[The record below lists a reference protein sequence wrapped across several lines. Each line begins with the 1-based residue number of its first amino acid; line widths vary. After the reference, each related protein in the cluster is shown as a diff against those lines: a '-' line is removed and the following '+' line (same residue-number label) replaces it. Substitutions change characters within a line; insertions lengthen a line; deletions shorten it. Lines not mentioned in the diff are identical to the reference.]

1 MISARARLKAAR
13 YTNHLNHPLSAM
25 LLNLNLKNL
34 AIVEAAHL
42 DFGPGMT
49 AITGETGV
57 GKSILIDGLLLALGG
72 RSDSQMIGPGSD
84 RAEVIAEFD
93 LSRSQT
99 TQAWL
104 KERALD
110 EDASATL
117 LIRRVLTKEG
127 RSRNFINGR
136 AVTAGELKSLAETIV
151 EIHAQHEHHRLGQ
164 RSEQIAI
171 FDGFAGCDGER
182 AQLAELYEAWRA
194 TEREIKSITE
204 ASDARAKAK
213 QLLDYQLEELEA
225 LQLSA
230 GEYASLSEDQT
241 RLSHADETKTQLA
254 DQLHRLTASDENLTD
269 ELRRILA
276 ILHSLRDTNLPQYLS
291 PIESAVIQLEESA
304 RDLGRYAEQI
314 ESQPE
319 RLNEI
324 ESRLERILDLSRK
337 HHCAP
342 EQLLDT
348 WAQLETERSA
358 LSQTEA
364 DLSDL
369 RLKCQSLETQWNAQ
383 AQQIQKRRQA
393 SVKPFQ
399 KTIEHQLQALG
410 MADAKIKVLLTP
422 TEGLNLTGLETIEF
436 QISTNPGQA
445 FGPIQKIASGGE
457 LSRISLAIQV
467 ARAADQSAG
476 TLVFDE
482 VDVGIGGRVA
492 ETVGHLLAQLGQDHQ
507 ILCVTHLGQVAAQAR
522 HHLRVSK
529 SGKPVATKIEALDGD
544 TRVEEIARM
553 MGGAKLTEATLT
565 LAKEM
570 ISLGQSA

>member
-1 MISARARLKAAR
+1 
-13 YTNHLNHPLSAM
+13 M
-25 LLNLNLKNL
+25 LLSLSLKNL

-42 DFGPGMT
+42 DFESGMT

-57 GKSILIDGLLLALGG
+57 GKSILIDGLLLVLGG

-93 LSRSQT
+93 LSRSRAAQV
-99 TQAWL
+99 WL
-104 KERALD
+104 KERELD

-136 AVTAGELKSLAETIV
+136 AVTAGELKSLAETLV
-151 EIHAQHEHHRLGQ
+151 EIHAQHEHHRLSQ

-171 FDGFAGCDGER
+171 FDGFAGCER
-182 AQLAELYEAWRA
+182 AELAELYDAWRA
-194 TEREIKSITE
+194 TEREIQSITE

-225 LQLSA
+225 LQLTA

-241 RLSHADETKTQLA
+241 RLSHADETRTQLA

-269 ELRRILA
+269 ELRRILVV
-276 ILHSLRDTNLPQYLS
+276 LHQLKDPNLAQYLS
-291 PIESAVIQLEESA
+291 PIESAVIQLEEGA
-304 RDLGRYAEQI
+304 RDLERYVEQI

-319 RLNEI
+319 RLKEI
-324 ESRLERILDLSRK
+324 ENRLERILDLSRK
-337 HHCAP
+337 HHCSP
-342 EQLLDT
+342 EQLLET
-348 WAQLETERSA
+348 WEQLETERSA

-369 RLKCQSLETQWNAQ
+369 RLKRQSLETQWQAQ

-399 KTIEHQLQALG
+399 RTIEHQLQALG
-410 MADAKIKVLLTP
+410 MADAKIKILLTP
-422 TEGLNLTGLETIEF
+422 NEGLNPVGLEIIDF

-467 ARAADQSAG
+467 ARAASQSAA

-553 MGGAKLTEATLT
+553 MGGAKLTQATLT

>member
-1 MISARARLKAAR
+1 
-13 YTNHLNHPLSAM
+13 M
-25 LLNLNLKNL
+25 LLSLSLKNL

-42 DFGPGMT
+42 DFESGMT

-57 GKSILIDGLLLALGG
+57 GKSILIDGLLLVLGG

-93 LSRSQT
+93 LSRSRAAQV
-99 TQAWL
+99 WL
-104 KERALD
+104 KERELD

-136 AVTAGELKSLAETIV
+136 AVTAGELKSLAETLV
-151 EIHAQHEHHRLGQ
+151 EIHAQHEHHRLSQ

-171 FDGFAGCDGER
+171 FDGFAGCER
-182 AQLAELYEAWRA
+182 AELAELYDAWRA
-194 TEREIKSITE
+194 TEREIQSITE

-225 LQLSA
+225 LQLTA

-241 RLSHADETKTQLA
+241 RLSHADETRTQLA

-269 ELRRILA
+269 ELRRILVV
-276 ILHSLRDTNLPQYLS
+276 LHHLKDPNLAQYLS
-291 PIESAVIQLEESA
+291 PIESAVIQLEEGA
-304 RDLGRYAEQI
+304 RDLERYVEQI

-319 RLNEI
+319 RLKEI
-324 ESRLERILDLSRK
+324 ENRLERILDLSRK
-337 HHCAP
+337 HHCSP
-342 EQLLDT
+342 EQLLET
-348 WAQLETERSA
+348 WEQLETERSA

-369 RLKCQSLETQWNAQ
+369 RLKRQSLETQWQAQ

-410 MADAKIKVLLTP
+410 MADAKIKILLTP
-422 TEGLNLTGLETIEF
+422 NEGLNPVGLEIIDF

-467 ARAADQSAG
+467 ARAASQSAA

-553 MGGAKLTEATLT
+553 MGGAKLTQATLT

>member
-1 MISARARLKAAR
+1 
-13 YTNHLNHPLSAM
+13 M
-25 LLNLNLKNL
+25 LLSLSLKNL

-42 DFGPGMT
+42 DFESGMT

-57 GKSILIDGLLLALGG
+57 GKSILIDGLLLVLGG

-93 LSRSQT
+93 LSRSRAA
-99 TQAWL
+99 QAWL
-104 KERALD
+104 KERELD

-136 AVTAGELKSLAETIV
+136 AVTAGELKSLAETLV
-151 EIHAQHEHHRLGQ
+151 EIHAQHEHHRLSQ

-171 FDGFAGCDGER
+171 FDGFAGCER
-182 AQLAELYEAWRA
+182 AELAELYDAWRA
-194 TEREIKSITE
+194 TEREIQSITE

-225 LQLSA
+225 LQLTA

-241 RLSHADETKTQLA
+241 RLSHADETRTQLA

-269 ELRRILA
+269 ELRRILVV
-276 ILHSLRDTNLPQYLS
+276 LHQLKDPNLAQYLS
-291 PIESAVIQLEESA
+291 PIESAVIQLEEGA
-304 RDLGRYAEQI
+304 RDLERYVEQI

-319 RLNEI
+319 RLKEI
-324 ESRLERILDLSRK
+324 ENRLERILDLSRK
-337 HHCAP
+337 HHCSP
-342 EQLLDT
+342 EQLLET
-348 WAQLETERSA
+348 WEQLETERSA

-369 RLKCQSLETQWNAQ
+369 RLKRQSLETQWQAQ

-399 KTIEHQLQALG
+399 RTIEHQLQALG
-410 MADAKIKVLLTP
+410 MADAKIKILLTP
-422 TEGLNLTGLETIEF
+422 NEGLNPVGLEIIDF

-467 ARAADQSAG
+467 ARAASQSAA

-553 MGGAKLTEATLT
+553 MGGAKLTQATLT

>member
-1 MISARARLKAAR
+1 
-13 YTNHLNHPLSAM
+13 M
-25 LLNLNLKNL
+25 LLSLSLKNL

-42 DFGPGMT
+42 DFESGMT

-57 GKSILIDGLLLALGG
+57 GKSILIDGLLLVLGG

-93 LSRSQT
+93 LSRSRAA
-99 TQAWL
+99 QAWL
-104 KERALD
+104 KERELD

-136 AVTAGELKSLAETIV
+136 AVTAGELKSLAETLV
-151 EIHAQHEHHRLGQ
+151 EIHAQHEHHRLSQ

-171 FDGFAGCDGER
+171 FDGFAGCER
-182 AQLAELYEAWRA
+182 AELAELYDAWRA
-194 TEREIKSITE
+194 TEREIQSITE

-225 LQLSA
+225 LQLTA

-241 RLSHADETKTQLA
+241 RLSHADETRTQLA

-269 ELRRILA
+269 ELRRILVV
-276 ILHSLRDTNLPQYLS
+276 LHHLKDPNLAQYLS
-291 PIESAVIQLEESA
+291 PIESAVIQLEEGA
-304 RDLGRYAEQI
+304 RDLERYVEQI

-319 RLNEI
+319 RLKEI
-324 ESRLERILDLSRK
+324 ENRLERILDLSRK
-337 HHCAP
+337 HHCSP
-342 EQLLDT
+342 EQLLET
-348 WAQLETERSA
+348 WEQLETERSA

-369 RLKCQSLETQWNAQ
+369 RLKRQSLETQWQAQ
-383 AQQIQKRRQA
+383 AQRIQKRRQA

-410 MADAKIKVLLTP
+410 MADAKIKILLTP
-422 TEGLNLTGLETIEF
+422 NEGLNPVGLEIIDF

-467 ARAADQSAG
+467 ARAASQSAA

-553 MGGAKLTEATLT
+553 MGGAKLTQATLT

>member
-1 MISARARLKAAR
+1 
-13 YTNHLNHPLSAM
+13 M
-25 LLNLNLKNL
+25 LLSLTLKNL

-42 DFGPGMT
+42 DFESGMT

-57 GKSILIDGLLLALGG
+57 GKSILIDGLLLVLGG

-93 LSRSQT
+93 LSRSRAA
-99 TQAWL
+99 QAWL
-104 KERALD
+104 KERELD

-136 AVTAGELKSLAETIV
+136 AVTAGELKSLAETLV
-151 EIHAQHEHHRLGQ
+151 EIHAQHEHHRLSQ

-171 FDGFAGCDGER
+171 FDGFAGCER
-182 AQLAELYEAWRA
+182 AELAELYDAWRA
-194 TEREIKSITE
+194 TEREIQSITE

-225 LQLSA
+225 LQLTA

-241 RLSHADETKTQLA
+241 RLSHADETRTQLA

-269 ELRRILA
+269 ELRRILVV
-276 ILHSLRDTNLPQYLS
+276 LHHLKDPNLAQYLS
-291 PIESAVIQLEESA
+291 PIESAVIQLEEGA
-304 RDLGRYAEQI
+304 RDLERYVEQI

-319 RLNEI
+319 RLKEI
-324 ESRLERILDLSRK
+324 ENRLERILDLSRK

-342 EQLLDT
+342 EQLLET
-348 WAQLETERSA
+348 WEQLETERSA

-369 RLKCQSLETQWNAQ
+369 RLKRQSLETQWQAQ

-399 KTIEHQLQALG
+399 RTIEHQLQALG
-410 MADAKIKVLLTP
+410 MADAKIKILLTP
-422 TEGLNLTGLETIEF
+422 NEGLNPVGLEIIDF

-467 ARAADQSAG
+467 A
-476 TLVFDE
+476 
-482 VDVGIGGRVA
+482 
-492 ETVGHLLAQLGQDHQ
+492 
-507 ILCVTHLGQVAAQAR
+507 
-522 HHLRVSK
+522 
-529 SGKPVATKIEALDGD
+529 
-544 TRVEEIARM
+544 
-553 MGGAKLTEATLT
+553 
-565 LAKEM
+565 
-570 ISLGQSA
+570 

>member
-1 MISARARLKAAR
+1 
-13 YTNHLNHPLSAM
+13 M
-25 LLNLNLKNL
+25 LLSLSLKNL

-42 DFGPGMT
+42 DFESGMT

-57 GKSILIDGLLLALGG
+57 GKSILIDGLLLVLGG

-93 LSRSQT
+93 LSRSRAAQV
-99 TQAWL
+99 WL
-104 KERALD
+104 KERELD

-136 AVTAGELKSLAETIV
+136 AVTAGELKSLAETLV
-151 EIHAQHEHHRLGQ
+151 EIHAQHEHHRLSQ

-171 FDGFAGCDGER
+171 FDGFAGCER
-182 AQLAELYEAWRA
+182 AELAELYDAWRA
-194 TEREIKSITE
+194 TEREIQSITE

-225 LQLSA
+225 LRLTA

-241 RLSHADETKTQLA
+241 RLSHADETRTQLA

-269 ELRRILA
+269 ELRRILVV
-276 ILHSLRDTNLPQYLS
+276 LHQLKDPNLAQYLS
-291 PIESAVIQLEESA
+291 PIESAVIQLEEGA
-304 RDLGRYAEQI
+304 RDLERYVEQI

-319 RLNEI
+319 RLKEI
-324 ESRLERILDLSRK
+324 ENRLERILDLSRK
-337 HHCAP
+337 HHCSP
-342 EQLLDT
+342 EQLLET
-348 WAQLETERSA
+348 WEQLETERSA

-369 RLKCQSLETQWNAQ
+369 RLKRQSLETQWQAQ
-383 AQQIQKRRQA
+383 AQRIQKRRQA

-410 MADAKIKVLLTP
+410 MADAKIKILLTP
-422 TEGLNLTGLETIEF
+422 NEGLNPVGLEIIDF

-467 ARAADQSAG
+467 ARAASQSAA

-553 MGGAKLTEATLT
+553 MGGAKLTQATLT

>member
-1 MISARARLKAAR
+1 
-13 YTNHLNHPLSAM
+13 M
-25 LLNLNLKNL
+25 LLSLSLKNL

-42 DFGPGMT
+42 DFESGMT

-57 GKSILIDGLLLALGG
+57 GKSILIDGLLLVLGG

-93 LSRSQT
+93 LSRSRAAQV
-99 TQAWL
+99 WL
-104 KERALD
+104 KERELD

-136 AVTAGELKSLAETIV
+136 AVTAGELKSLAETLV
-151 EIHAQHEHHRLGQ
+151 EIHAQHEHHRLSQ

-171 FDGFAGCDGER
+171 FDGFAGCER
-182 AQLAELYEAWRA
+182 AELAELYDAWRA
-194 TEREIKSITE
+194 TEREIQSITE

-225 LQLSA
+225 LQLTA

-241 RLSHADETKTQLA
+241 RLSHADETRTQLA

-269 ELRRILA
+269 ELRRILVV
-276 ILHSLRDTNLPQYLS
+276 LHHLKDPNLAQYLS
-291 PIESAVIQLEESA
+291 PIESAVIQLEEGA
-304 RDLGRYAEQI
+304 RDLERYVEQI

-319 RLNEI
+319 RLKEI
-324 ESRLERILDLSRK
+324 ENRLERILDLSRK
-337 HHCAP
+337 HHCSP
-342 EQLLDT
+342 EQLLET
-348 WAQLETERSA
+348 WEQLETERSA

-369 RLKCQSLETQWNAQ
+369 RLKRQSLETQWQAQ

-399 KTIEHQLQALG
+399 RTIEHQLQALG
-410 MADAKIKVLLTP
+410 MADAKIKILLTP
-422 TEGLNLTGLETIEF
+422 NEGLNPVGLEIIDF

-467 ARAADQSAG
+467 ARAASQSAA

-553 MGGAKLTEATLT
+553 MGGAKITQATLT

>member
-1 MISARARLKAAR
+1 
-13 YTNHLNHPLSAM
+13 M
-25 LLNLNLKNL
+25 LLSLSLKNL

-42 DFGPGMT
+42 DFESGMT

-57 GKSILIDGLLLALGG
+57 GKSILIDGLLLVLGG

-93 LSRSQT
+93 LSRSRAAQV
-99 TQAWL
+99 WL
-104 KERALD
+104 KERELD

-136 AVTAGELKSLAETIV
+136 AVTAGELKSLAETLV
-151 EIHAQHEHHRLGQ
+151 EIHAQHEHHRLSQ

-171 FDGFAGCDGER
+171 FDGFAGCER
-182 AQLAELYEAWRA
+182 AELAELYDAWRA
-194 TEREIKSITE
+194 TEREIQSITE

-225 LQLSA
+225 LRLTA

-241 RLSHADETKTQLA
+241 RLSHADETRTQLA

-269 ELRRILA
+269 ELRRILVV
-276 ILHSLRDTNLPQYLS
+276 LHHLKDPNLAQYLS
-291 PIESAVIQLEESA
+291 PIESAVIQLEEGA
-304 RDLGRYAEQI
+304 RDLERYVEQI

-319 RLNEI
+319 RLKEI
-324 ESRLERILDLSRK
+324 ENRLERILDLSRK
-337 HHCAP
+337 HHCSP
-342 EQLLDT
+342 EQLLET
-348 WAQLETERSA
+348 WEQLETERSA

-369 RLKCQSLETQWNAQ
+369 RLKRQSLETQWQAQ

-399 KTIEHQLQALG
+399 RTIEHQLQALG
-410 MADAKIKVLLTP
+410 MADAKIKILLTP
-422 TEGLNLTGLETIEF
+422 NEGLNPVGLEIIDF

-467 ARAADQSAG
+467 ARAASQSAA

-553 MGGAKLTEATLT
+553 MGGAKLTQATLT

>member
-1 MISARARLKAAR
+1 
-13 YTNHLNHPLSAM
+13 M
-25 LLNLNLKNL
+25 LLSLSLKNL

-42 DFGPGMT
+42 DFESGMT

-57 GKSILIDGLLLALGG
+57 GKSILIDGLLLVLGG

-93 LSRSQT
+93 LSRSRAAQV
-99 TQAWL
+99 WL
-104 KERALD
+104 KERELD

-136 AVTAGELKSLAETIV
+136 AVTAGELKSLAETLV
-151 EIHAQHEHHRLGQ
+151 EIHAQHEHHRLSQ

-171 FDGFAGCDGER
+171 FDGFAGCER
-182 AQLAELYEAWRA
+182 AELAELYDAWRA
-194 TEREIKSITE
+194 TEREIQSITE

-225 LQLSA
+225 LQLTA

-241 RLSHADETKTQLA
+241 RLSHADETRTQLA

-269 ELRRILA
+269 ELRRILVV
-276 ILHSLRDTNLPQYLS
+276 LHHLKDPNLAQYLS
-291 PIESAVIQLEESA
+291 PIESAAIQLEEGA
-304 RDLGRYAEQI
+304 RDLERYVEQI

-319 RLNEI
+319 RLKEI
-324 ESRLERILDLSRK
+324 ENRLERILDLSRK
-337 HHCAP
+337 HHCSP
-342 EQLLDT
+342 EQLLET
-348 WAQLETERSA
+348 WEQLETERSA

-369 RLKCQSLETQWNAQ
+369 RLKRQSLETQWQAQ

-399 KTIEHQLQALG
+399 RTIEHQLQALG
-410 MADAKIKVLLTP
+410 MADAKIKILLTP
-422 TEGLNLTGLETIEF
+422 NEGLNPVGLEIIDF

-467 ARAADQSAG
+467 ARAASQSAA

-553 MGGAKLTEATLT
+553 MGGAKLTQATLT

>member
-1 MISARARLKAAR
+1 
-13 YTNHLNHPLSAM
+13 M
-25 LLNLNLKNL
+25 LLSLSLKNL

-42 DFGPGMT
+42 DFESGMT

-57 GKSILIDGLLLALGG
+57 GKSILIDGLLLVLGG

-93 LSRSQT
+93 LSRSRAA
-99 TQAWL
+99 QAWL
-104 KERALD
+104 KERELD

-136 AVTAGELKSLAETIV
+136 AVTAGELKSLAETLV
-151 EIHAQHEHHRLGQ
+151 EIHAQHEHHRLSQ

-171 FDGFAGCDGER
+171 FDGFAGCER
-182 AQLAELYEAWRA
+182 AELAELYDAWRA
-194 TEREIKSITE
+194 TEREIQSITE

-225 LQLSA
+225 LRLTA

-241 RLSHADETKTQLA
+241 RLSHADETRTQLA

-269 ELRRILA
+269 ELRRILVV
-276 ILHSLRDTNLPQYLS
+276 LHQLKDPNLAQYLS
-291 PIESAVIQLEESA
+291 PIESAVIQLEEGA
-304 RDLGRYAEQI
+304 RDLERYVEQI

-319 RLNEI
+319 RLKEI
-324 ESRLERILDLSRK
+324 ENRLERILDLSRK
-337 HHCAP
+337 HHCSP
-342 EQLLDT
+342 EQLLET
-348 WAQLETERSA
+348 WEQLETERSA

-369 RLKCQSLETQWNAQ
+369 RLKRQSLETQWQAQ

-399 KTIEHQLQALG
+399 RTIEHQLQALG
-410 MADAKIKVLLTP
+410 MADAKIKILLTP
-422 TEGLNLTGLETIEF
+422 NEGLNPVGLEIIDF

-467 ARAADQSAG
+467 ARAASQSAA

-553 MGGAKLTEATLT
+553 MGGAKLTQATLT

>member
-1 MISARARLKAAR
+1 
-13 YTNHLNHPLSAM
+13 M
-25 LLNLNLKNL
+25 LLSLSLKNL

-42 DFGPGMT
+42 DFESGMT

-57 GKSILIDGLLLALGG
+57 GKSILIDGLLLVLGG
-72 RSDSQMIGPGSD
+72 RSDSQMIGPASD

-93 LSRSQT
+93 LSRSRAA
-99 TQAWL
+99 QAWL
-104 KERALD
+104 KERELD

-136 AVTAGELKSLAETIV
+136 AVTAGELKSLAETLV
-151 EIHAQHEHHRLGQ
+151 EIHAQHEHHRLSQ

-171 FDGFAGCDGER
+171 FDGFAGCER
-182 AQLAELYEAWRA
+182 AELAELYDAWRA
-194 TEREIKSITE
+194 TEREIQSITE

-225 LQLSA
+225 LQLTA

-241 RLSHADETKTQLA
+241 RLSHADETRTQLA

-269 ELRRILA
+269 ELRRILVV
-276 ILHSLRDTNLPQYLS
+276 LHQLKDPNLAQYLS
-291 PIESAVIQLEESA
+291 PIESAVIQLEEGA
-304 RDLGRYAEQI
+304 RDLERYVEQI

-319 RLNEI
+319 RLKEI
-324 ESRLERILDLSRK
+324 ENRLERILDLSRK
-337 HHCAP
+337 HHCSP
-342 EQLLDT
+342 EQLLET
-348 WAQLETERSA
+348 WEQLETERSA

-369 RLKCQSLETQWNAQ
+369 RLKRQSLETQWQAQ

-399 KTIEHQLQALG
+399 RTIEHQLQALG
-410 MADAKIKVLLTP
+410 MADAKIKILLTP
-422 TEGLNLTGLETIEF
+422 NEGLNPVGLEIIDF

-467 ARAADQSAG
+467 ARAASQSAA

-553 MGGAKLTEATLT
+553 MGGAKLTQATLT

>member
-1 MISARARLKAAR
+1 
-13 YTNHLNHPLSAM
+13 M
-25 LLNLNLKNL
+25 LLSLSLKNL

-42 DFGPGMT
+42 DFESGMT

-57 GKSILIDGLLLALGG
+57 GKSILIDGLLLVLGG

-93 LSRSQT
+93 LSRSRAA
-99 TQAWL
+99 QAWL
-104 KERALD
+104 KERELD

-136 AVTAGELKSLAETIV
+136 AVTAGELKSLAETLV
-151 EIHAQHEHHRLGQ
+151 EIHAQHEHHRLSQ

-171 FDGFAGCDGER
+171 FDGFAGCER
-182 AQLAELYEAWRA
+182 AELAELYDAWRA
-194 TEREIKSITE
+194 TEREIQSITE

-225 LQLSA
+225 LQLTA

-241 RLSHADETKTQLA
+241 RLSHADETRTQLA

-269 ELRRILA
+269 ELRRILVV
-276 ILHSLRDTNLPQYLS
+276 LHHLKDPNLAQYLS
-291 PIESAVIQLEESA
+291 PIESAVIQLEEGA
-304 RDLGRYAEQI
+304 RDLERYVEQI

-319 RLNEI
+319 RLKEI
-324 ESRLERILDLSRK
+324 ENRLERILDLSRK
-337 HHCAP
+337 HHCSP
-342 EQLLDT
+342 EQLLET
-348 WAQLETERSA
+348 WEQLETERSA

-369 RLKCQSLETQWNAQ
+369 RLKRQSLETQWQAQ

-410 MADAKIKVLLTP
+410 MADAKIKILLTP
-422 TEGLNLTGLETIEF
+422 NEGLNPVGLEIIDF

-467 ARAADQSAG
+467 ARAASQSAA

-553 MGGAKLTEATLT
+553 MGGAKLTQATLT

>member
-1 MISARARLKAAR
+1 
-13 YTNHLNHPLSAM
+13 M
-25 LLNLNLKNL
+25 LLSLSLKNL

-42 DFGPGMT
+42 DFESGMT

-57 GKSILIDGLLLALGG
+57 GKSILIDGLLLVLGG

-93 LSRSQT
+93 LSRSRAAQV
-99 TQAWL
+99 WL
-104 KERALD
+104 KERELD

-136 AVTAGELKSLAETIV
+136 AVTAGELKSLAETLV
-151 EIHAQHEHHRLGQ
+151 EIHAQHEHHRLSQ

-171 FDGFAGCDGER
+171 FDGFAGCER
-182 AQLAELYEAWRA
+182 AELAELYDAWRA
-194 TEREIKSITE
+194 TEREIQSITE

-225 LQLSA
+225 LRLTA

-241 RLSHADETKTQLA
+241 RLSHADETRTQLA

-269 ELRRILA
+269 ELRRILVV
-276 ILHSLRDTNLPQYLS
+276 LHHLKDPNLAQYLS
-291 PIESAVIQLEESA
+291 PIESAVIQLEEGA
-304 RDLGRYAEQI
+304 RDLERYVEQI

-319 RLNEI
+319 RLKEI
-324 ESRLERILDLSRK
+324 ENRLERILDLSRK
-337 HHCAP
+337 HHCSP
-342 EQLLDT
+342 EQLLET
-348 WAQLETERSA
+348 WEQLETERSA

-369 RLKCQSLETQWNAQ
+369 RLKRQSLETQWQAQ

-410 MADAKIKVLLTP
+410 MADAKIKILLTP
-422 TEGLNLTGLETIEF
+422 NEGLNPVGLEIIDF

-467 ARAADQSAG
+467 ARAASQSAA

-553 MGGAKLTEATLT
+553 MGGAKLTQATLT

>member
-1 MISARARLKAAR
+1 
-13 YTNHLNHPLSAM
+13 M
-25 LLNLNLKNL
+25 LLSLSLKNL

-42 DFGPGMT
+42 DFESGMT

-57 GKSILIDGLLLALGG
+57 GKSILIDGLLLVLGG

-93 LSRSQT
+93 LSRSRAAQV
-99 TQAWL
+99 WL
-104 KERALD
+104 KERELD

-136 AVTAGELKSLAETIV
+136 AVTAGELKSLAETLV
-151 EIHAQHEHHRLGQ
+151 EIHAQHEHHRLSQ

-171 FDGFAGCDGER
+171 FDGFAGCER
-182 AQLAELYEAWRA
+182 AELAELYDAWRA
-194 TEREIKSITE
+194 TEREIQSITE

-225 LQLSA
+225 LQLTA

-241 RLSHADETKTQLA
+241 RLSHADETRTQLA

-269 ELRRILA
+269 ELRRILVV
-276 ILHSLRDTNLPQYLS
+276 LHHLKDPNLAQYLS
-291 PIESAVIQLEESA
+291 PIESAVIQLEEGA
-304 RDLGRYAEQI
+304 RDLERYVEQI

-319 RLNEI
+319 RLKEI
-324 ESRLERILDLSRK
+324 ENRLERILDLSRK
-337 HHCAP
+337 HHCSP
-342 EQLLDT
+342 EQLLET
-348 WAQLETERSA
+348 WEQLETERSA

-369 RLKCQSLETQWNAQ
+369 RLKRQSLETQWQAQ

-399 KTIEHQLQALG
+399 RTIEHQLQALG
-410 MADAKIKVLLTP
+410 MADAKIKILLTP
-422 TEGLNLTGLETIEF
+422 NEGLNPVGLEIIDF

-467 ARAADQSAG
+467 ARAASQSAA

-553 MGGAKLTEATLT
+553 MGGAKLTQATLT

>member
-1 MISARARLKAAR
+1 
-13 YTNHLNHPLSAM
+13 M
-25 LLNLNLKNL
+25 LLSLSLKNL

-42 DFGPGMT
+42 DFESGMT

-57 GKSILIDGLLLALGG
+57 GKSILIDGLLLVLGG

-93 LSRSQT
+93 LSRSRAAQV
-99 TQAWL
+99 WL
-104 KERALD
+104 KERELD

-136 AVTAGELKSLAETIV
+136 AVTAGELKSLAETLV
-151 EIHAQHEHHRLGQ
+151 EIHAQHEHHRLSQ

-171 FDGFAGCDGER
+171 FDGFAGCER
-182 AQLAELYEAWRA
+182 AELAELYDAWRA
-194 TEREIKSITE
+194 TEREIQSITE

-225 LQLSA
+225 LRLTA

-241 RLSHADETKTQLA
+241 RLSHADETRTQLA

-269 ELRRILA
+269 ELRRILVV
-276 ILHSLRDTNLPQYLS
+276 LHHLKDPNLAQYLS
-291 PIESAVIQLEESA
+291 PIESAVIQLEEGA
-304 RDLGRYAEQI
+304 RDLERYVEQI

-319 RLNEI
+319 RLKEI
-324 ESRLERILDLSRK
+324 ENRLERILDLSRK
-337 HHCAP
+337 HHCSP
-342 EQLLDT
+342 EQLLET
-348 WAQLETERSA
+348 WEQLETERSA

-369 RLKCQSLETQWNAQ
+369 RLKRQSLETQWQAQ
-383 AQQIQKRRQA
+383 AQRIQKRRQA

-410 MADAKIKVLLTP
+410 MADAKIKILLTP
-422 TEGLNLTGLETIEF
+422 NEGLNPVGLEIIDF

-467 ARAADQSAG
+467 ARAASQSAA

-553 MGGAKLTEATLT
+553 MGGAKLTQATLT

>member
-1 MISARARLKAAR
+1 
-13 YTNHLNHPLSAM
+13 M
-25 LLNLNLKNL
+25 LLSLSLKNL

-42 DFGPGMT
+42 DFESGMT

-57 GKSILIDGLLLALGG
+57 GKSILIDGLLLVLGG

-93 LSRSQT
+93 LSRSRAA
-99 TQAWL
+99 QAWL
-104 KERALD
+104 KERELD

-136 AVTAGELKSLAETIV
+136 AVTAGELKSLAETLV
-151 EIHAQHEHHRLGQ
+151 EIHAQHEHHRLSQ

-171 FDGFAGCDGER
+171 FDGFAGCER
-182 AQLAELYEAWRA
+182 AELAELYDAWRA
-194 TEREIKSITE
+194 TEREIQSITE

-225 LQLSA
+225 LRLTA

-241 RLSHADETKTQLA
+241 RLSHADETRTQLA

-269 ELRRILA
+269 ELRRILVV
-276 ILHSLRDTNLPQYLS
+276 LHHLKDPNLAQYLS
-291 PIESAVIQLEESA
+291 PIESAVIQLEEGA
-304 RDLGRYAEQI
+304 RDLERYVEQI

-319 RLNEI
+319 RLKEI
-324 ESRLERILDLSRK
+324 ENRLERILDLSRK
-337 HHCAP
+337 HHCSP
-342 EQLLDT
+342 EQLLET
-348 WAQLETERSA
+348 WEQLETERSA

-369 RLKCQSLETQWNAQ
+369 RLKRQSLETQWQAQ

-399 KTIEHQLQALG
+399 RTIEHQLQALG
-410 MADAKIKVLLTP
+410 MADAKIKILLTP
-422 TEGLNLTGLETIEF
+422 NEGLNPVGLEIIDF

-467 ARAADQSAG
+467 ARAASQSAA

-553 MGGAKLTEATLT
+553 MGGAKLTQATLT

>member
-1 MISARARLKAAR
+1 
-13 YTNHLNHPLSAM
+13 M
-25 LLNLNLKNL
+25 LLSLSLKNL

-42 DFGPGMT
+42 DFESGMT

-57 GKSILIDGLLLALGG
+57 GKSILIDGLLLVLGG

-93 LSRSQT
+93 LSRSRAA
-99 TQAWL
+99 QAWL
-104 KERALD
+104 KERELD

-136 AVTAGELKSLAETIV
+136 AVTAGELKSLAETLV
-151 EIHAQHEHHRLGQ
+151 EIHAQHEHHRLSQ

-171 FDGFAGCDGER
+171 FDGFAGCER
-182 AQLAELYEAWRA
+182 AELAELYDAWRA
-194 TEREIKSITE
+194 TEREIQSITE

-225 LQLSA
+225 LQLTA

-241 RLSHADETKTQLA
+241 RLSHADETRTQLA

-269 ELRRILA
+269 ELRRILVV
-276 ILHSLRDTNLPQYLS
+276 LHHLKDPNLAQYLS
-291 PIESAVIQLEESA
+291 PIESAVIQLEEGA
-304 RDLGRYAEQI
+304 RDLERYVEQI

-319 RLNEI
+319 RLKEI
-324 ESRLERILDLSRK
+324 ENRLERILDLSRK
-337 HHCAP
+337 HHCSP
-342 EQLLDT
+342 EQLLET
-348 WAQLETERSA
+348 WEQLETERSA

-369 RLKCQSLETQWNAQ
+369 RLKRQSLETQWQAQ
-383 AQQIQKRRQA
+383 AQRIQKRRQA

-399 KTIEHQLQALG
+399 RTIEHQLQALG
-410 MADAKIKVLLTP
+410 MADAKIKILLTP
-422 TEGLNLTGLETIEF
+422 NEGLNPVGLEIIDF

-467 ARAADQSAG
+467 ARAASQSAA

-553 MGGAKLTEATLT
+553 MGGAKLTQATLT

>member
-1 MISARARLKAAR
+1 
-13 YTNHLNHPLSAM
+13 M
-25 LLNLNLKNL
+25 LLSLSLKNL

-42 DFGPGMT
+42 DFESGMT

-57 GKSILIDGLLLALGG
+57 GKSILIDGLLLVLGG

-93 LSRSQT
+93 LSRSRAA
-99 TQAWL
+99 QAWL
-104 KERALD
+104 KERELD

-136 AVTAGELKSLAETIV
+136 AVTAGELKSLAETLV
-151 EIHAQHEHHRLGQ
+151 EIHAQHEHHRLSQ

-171 FDGFAGCDGER
+171 FDGFAGCER
-182 AQLAELYEAWRA
+182 AELAELYDAWRA
-194 TEREIKSITE
+194 TEREIQSITE

-225 LQLSA
+225 LQLTA

-241 RLSHADETKTQLA
+241 RLSHADETRTQLA

-269 ELRRILA
+269 ELRRILVV
-276 ILHSLRDTNLPQYLS
+276 LHHLKDPNLAQYLS
-291 PIESAVIQLEESA
+291 PIESAVIQLEEGA
-304 RDLGRYAEQI
+304 RDLERYVEQI

-319 RLNEI
+319 RLKEI
-324 ESRLERILDLSRK
+324 ENRLERILDLSRK
-337 HHCAP
+337 HHCSP
-342 EQLLDT
+342 EQLLET
-348 WAQLETERSA
+348 WEQLETERSA

-369 RLKCQSLETQWNAQ
+369 RLKRQSLETQWQAQ

-399 KTIEHQLQALG
+399 RTIEHQLQALG
-410 MADAKIKVLLTP
+410 MADAKIKILLTP
-422 TEGLNLTGLETIEF
+422 NEGLNPVGLEIIDF

-467 ARAADQSAG
+467 ARAASQSAA

-553 MGGAKLTEATLT
+553 MGGAKLTQATLT

>member
-1 MISARARLKAAR
+1 
-13 YTNHLNHPLSAM
+13 M
-25 LLNLNLKNL
+25 LLSLSLKNL

-42 DFGPGMT
+42 DFESGMT

-57 GKSILIDGLLLALGG
+57 GKSILIDGLLLVLGG

-93 LSRSQT
+93 LSRSRAA
-99 TQAWL
+99 QAWL
-104 KERALD
+104 KERELD

-136 AVTAGELKSLAETIV
+136 AVTAGELKSLAETLV
-151 EIHAQHEHHRLGQ
+151 EIHAQHEHHRLSQ

-171 FDGFAGCDGER
+171 FDGFAGCER
-182 AQLAELYEAWRA
+182 AELAELYDAWRA
-194 TEREIKSITE
+194 TEREIQSITE

-225 LQLSA
+225 LQLTA

-241 RLSHADETKTQLA
+241 RLSHADETRTQLA

-269 ELRRILA
+269 ELRRILVV
-276 ILHSLRDTNLPQYLS
+276 LHQLKDPNLAQYLS
-291 PIESAVIQLEESA
+291 PIESAVIQLEEGA
-304 RDLGRYAEQI
+304 RDLERYVEQI

-319 RLNEI
+319 RLKEI
-324 ESRLERILDLSRK
+324 ENRLERILDLSRK
-337 HHCAP
+337 HHCSP
-342 EQLLDT
+342 EQLLET
-348 WAQLETERSA
+348 WEQLETERSA

-369 RLKCQSLETQWNAQ
+369 RLKRQSLETQWQAQ
-383 AQQIQKRRQA
+383 AQRIQKRRQA

-410 MADAKIKVLLTP
+410 MADAKIKILLTP
-422 TEGLNLTGLETIEF
+422 NEGLNPVGLEIIDF

-467 ARAADQSAG
+467 ARAASQSAA

-553 MGGAKLTEATLT
+553 MGGAKLTQATLT